1 MILIDKHIL
10 ESWNNQKKQCRNDEP
25 LKAVWESLQGLAWRF
40 NRHREHGAQKKK
52 TYEKHMKTEKVNIT
66 YNSVH
71 RFCCLFSFFSLAI
84 AIINGLNVGVVAKAQ
99 AGDLKFG
106 YR

>member
-1 MILIDKHIL
+1 
-10 ESWNNQKKQCRNDEP
+10 
-25 LKAVWESLQGLAWRF
+25 
-40 NRHREHGAQKKK
+40 
-52 TYEKHMKTEKVNIT
+52 MKTEKVNIT